1 MCTFAG
7 LNPLQP
13 RNQWEPDGPESD
25 GEGESGAASDGL
37 IYDQNDYEVEETEDA
52 WFDQFISTG
61 LSGSTDQSDV
71 VVEESEPVLP
81 DHSSQT
87 TPVLKDVE
95 MAKQP
100 PRPVARPLAPSLNKQ
115 AEESVLIEDSP
126 VKMELQEVEDIPVRE
141 PTKEEQAQA
150 LREQI
155 KHLEQQMKEAETLQ
169 AKINAD
175 IQSIPPVTGG
185 ALMVMESL
193 PMGGDTDP
201 TIPMDLTGGMT
212 AAVAEIIER
221 GERVAT
227 PADPPPKEKE
237 Q

>member
-1 MCTFAG
+1 MRARSLLKTCQYLSENMCTFAG

-100 PRPVARPLAPSLNKQ
+100 ARPVARPLAPSLNKQ

-155 KHLEQQMKEAETLQ
+155 KHLEQQMKEAESRAYLL
-169 AKINAD
+169 KLRMYI
-175 IQSIPPVTGG
+175 
-185 ALMVMESL
+185 
-193 PMGGDTDP
+193 
-201 TIPMDLTGGMT
+201 
-212 AAVAEIIER
+212 
-221 GERVAT
+221 
-227 PADPPPKEKE
+227 
-237 Q
+237 

>member
-1 MCTFAG
+1 M
-7 LNPLQP
+7 QP

-87 TPVLKDVE
+87 TPVLTDVE

-155 KHLEQQMKEAETLQ
+155 KHLEQQMKEAESRAYLL
-169 AKINAD
+169 KLRMYI
-175 IQSIPPVTGG
+175 
-185 ALMVMESL
+185 
-193 PMGGDTDP
+193 
-201 TIPMDLTGGMT
+201 
-212 AAVAEIIER
+212 
-221 GERVAT
+221 
-227 PADPPPKEKE
+227 
-237 Q
+237 